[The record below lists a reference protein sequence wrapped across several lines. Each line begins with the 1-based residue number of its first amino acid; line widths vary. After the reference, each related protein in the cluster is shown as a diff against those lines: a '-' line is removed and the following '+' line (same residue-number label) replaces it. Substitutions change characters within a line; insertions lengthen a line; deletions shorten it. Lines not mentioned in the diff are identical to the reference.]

1 VLFAPLTKAH
11 DRAAFDCGDEALN
24 HWFKQV
30 ARQHRDKGISSTFVA
45 VADASSIDVLG
56 YYSLSLAELVNGD
69 LPATQRKL
77 MPQKIPAFRLGRLAV
92 SLEHQGRQIGQHLL
106 FDAIDRATR
115 AAKDVGGVGI
125 VVNAKPTAV
134 GFYQQ
139 YGFEMMADHPH
150 NLFLL
155 MADEPLL
162 KARG

>member
-1 VLFAPLTKAH
+1 MLFAPLTKAH
-11 DRAAFDCGDEALN
+11 DRAAFDCGDDALN

-45 VADASSIDVLG
+45 AANASSAEVFG
-56 YYSLSLAELVNGD
+56 YYSLSLTELVND
-69 LPATQRKL
+69 ALPNAQRKL

-92 SLEHQGRQIGQHLL
+92 SLQHRGRRIGQHLL

-139 YGFEMMADHPH
+139 YGFELMADHPH

-155 MADEPLL
+155 L
-162 KARG
+162 

>member
-1 VLFAPLTKAH
+1 MLFAPLTKSH
-11 DRAAFDCGDEALN
+11 DRAAFDCGDDALN

-45 VADASSIDVLG
+45 VGDASSVEVFG
-56 YYSLSLAELVNGD
+56 YYSLSLTELVND
-69 LPATQRKL
+69 ALPTAQRKL
-77 MPQKIPAFRLGRLAV
+77 MPQRVPAFRLGRLAV
-92 SLEHQGRQIGQHLL
+92 SLQHRGQKIGQHLL

-115 AAKDVGGVGI
+115 AAKDVSGVGI

-139 YGFEMMADHPH
+139 FGFDLMADHPH

-155 MADEPLL
+155 L
-162 KARG
+162 

>member
-1 VLFAPLTKAH
+1 MLFAPLTKAH
-11 DRAAFDCGDEALN
+11 DRAAFDCGDDALN

-45 VADASSIDVLG
+45 VADVSSAEVFG
-56 YYSLSLAELVNGD
+56 YYSLSLTELVND
-69 LPATQRKL
+69 ALPSVQRKV
-77 MPQKIPAFRLGRLAV
+77 MPQRVPAFRLGRLAV
-92 SLEHQGRQIGQHLL
+92 SLQHRGRKIGQHLL

-115 AAKDVGGVGI
+115 AAKDVGGVGM

-139 YGFEMMADHPH
+139 YGFELMADHPH

-155 MADEPLL
+155 L
-162 KARG
+162 

>member
-1 VLFAPLTKAH
+1 MLFAPLTKAH

-45 VADASSIDVLG
+45 VADVASTAVFG
-56 YYSLSLAELVNGD
+56 YYSLSLTELVND
-69 LPATQRKL
+69 ALPSVQRKS

-92 SLEHQGRQIGQHLL
+92 SLQHQGRQIGQHLL

-125 VVNAKPTAV
+125 AVNAKPAAV

-139 YGFEMMADHPH
+139 YGFEVMADHPL

-155 MADEPLL
+155 L
-162 KARG
+162 